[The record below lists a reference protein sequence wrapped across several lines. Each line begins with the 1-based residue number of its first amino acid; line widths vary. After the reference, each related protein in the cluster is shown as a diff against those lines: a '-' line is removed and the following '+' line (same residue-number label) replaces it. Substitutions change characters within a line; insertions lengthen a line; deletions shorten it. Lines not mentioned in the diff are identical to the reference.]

1 MNMYELA
8 SVTAKLMVF
17 NTFQYYDL
25 LRLDSLKLLPYMLAL
40 ASCVVGWELPTAST
54 ARGDDRNW

>member
-40 ASCVVGWELPTAST
+40 ASCVVG
-54 ARGDDRNW
+54 